1 MMDRLTHRGPD
12 GEGIHS
18 GNDFTLGHR
27 RLAIIDLAY
36 GKQPMHSEDGRYTIV
51 FNGEIYNY
59 LELRQKLI
67 QQGVQFR
74 TFSDTEVLLKMLI
87 YEGDAAFK
95 QLNGMFA
102 FALAD
107 NRTGEWLLGR
117 DPFGIK
123 PLYYAEVEEEI
134 IFASEIKSILVHP
147 KIRAE
152 RDWEGMQQY
161 LTFQFS
167 LGDRTLFRGIHKVEP
182 GCYLKGSHGKV
193 NQIVRYWDTDFNI
206 DEYHTEEYF
215 IDKLRVLLEDSIR
228 LQLRS
233 DVPLGAYLS
242 GGLDSTII
250 AMGAT
255 QYLETPI
262 KVFNGL
268 FAEGSQYDE
277 SSYAKI
283 VAEASGSTLLS
294 VIPTAQQFIDDL
306 PNLIYALDEPVA
318 GPGLFPQYHVSK
330 LASENLKVVLGG
342 QGGDEIFGGYAR
354 YLIGYLEQALKGAV
368 FETQEEGKHIVT
380 LASIIPSLPLLKQYR
395 PLMQEFWREGLF
407 DAMDARYFRLID
419 RSPNI
424 QQLLTPEAR
433 SAFNSGSVYAEF
445 QKVFNHP
452 NTSSYINKMT
462 HFDLKTLLPAL
473 LQIED
478 RVSMAVSI
486 ESRVPFLDT
495 RIVDLV
501 TRMPPPMKFQGGKTK
516 YILKQA
522 VKTLIPEAILNRKD
536 KMGFPVPLKEW
547 LLRTKV
553 RGFVRDILFSQAS
566 RERGLFNLNA
576 LENLLDSE
584 KPFGREIW
592 GVLCL
597 ELWHQQFID
606 NQKILVQFVQNGLTQ
621 LKP

>member
-1 MMDRLTHRGPD
+1 
-12 GEGIHS
+12 
-18 GNDFTLGHR
+18 
-27 RLAIIDLAY
+27 
-36 GKQPMHSEDGRYTIV
+36 
-51 FNGEIYNY
+51 
-59 LELRQKLI
+59 
-67 QQGVQFR
+67 
-74 TFSDTEVLLKMLI
+74 
-87 YEGDAAFK
+87 
-95 QLNGMFA
+95 
-102 FALAD
+102 
-107 NRTGEWLLGR
+107 
-117 DPFGIK
+117 
-123 PLYYAEVEEEI
+123 
-134 IFASEIKSILVHP
+134 
-147 KIRAE
+147 
-152 RDWEGMQQY
+152 
-161 LTFQFS
+161 
-167 LGDRTLFRGIHKVEP
+167 
-182 GCYLKGSHGKV
+182 
-193 NQIVRYWDTDFNI
+193 
-206 DEYHTEEYF
+206 
-215 IDKLRVLLEDSIR
+215 
-228 LQLRS
+228 
-233 DVPLGAYLS
+233 
-242 GGLDSTII
+242 
-250 AMGAT
+250 
-255 QYLETPI
+255 
-262 KVFNGL
+262 
-268 FAEGSQYDE
+268 
-277 SSYAKI
+277 
-283 VAEASGSTLLS
+283 
-294 VIPTAQQFIDDL
+294 
-306 PNLIYALDEPVA
+306 
-318 GPGLFPQYHVSK
+318 
-330 LASENLKVVLGG
+330 
-342 QGGDEIFGGYAR
+342 
-354 YLIGYLEQALKGAV
+354 
-368 FETQEEGKHIVT
+368 
-380 LASIIPSLPLLKQYR
+380 
-395 PLMQEFWREGLF
+395 MQEFWREGLF

-606 NQKILVQFVQNGLTQ
+606 NQ
-621 LKP
+621 